1 MRRKSNHQVALRN
14 RKGAI
19 TAPGVK
25 SPRRCGTAGTIAS
38 TLLSTGALCAL
49 TAIAPASA
57 VTFTELTRAQPD
69 ECFRDL
75 GDSTAIDFESF
86 PETGCDTET
95 GYIPKTNEAYIW
107 SMAGIVATGEGGGEA
122 GPKLFFGTASNP
134 LCQTAGAFGLTNGL
148 EPFTDGTVACEF
160 ALAPDSQS
168 NGGPLPDFIADL
180 RPPGMY
186 AYLLDSDTVVPL
198 SGARGPLLP
207 PDAQNALQFTNGVR
221 GAVAWN
227 DLVILFG
234 PSILG
239 GINAFAFDASTL
251 EFIDFANLPELG
263 LLRKCVVIPG
273 SDPEIAYCAV
283 GTARDEGAVI
293 RMVGDKSS
301 PFDYVVVG
309 RLNGR
314 GANIAWS
321 ETHQRIFITSWAN
334 RRTAGISVARRAS
347 VWRGP
352 VHPPQGYRAS
362 NQLWEVLFN
371 LREDYEPD
379 DLISRLIGM
388 GDVVDCNGDLLF
400 GTMTF
405 PSSAKVA
412 HFSLNPELY
421 QPGGP
426 YQGQI
431 DELVLRPGAVF
442 AIREPGGDEPE
453 TLMLYGREM
462 LPAFD
467 GVDLWETVPNSGGL
481 PSLNLSP
488 DGAGFGNPE
497 NNYIWLAFNYQNRC
511 YIGTFD
517 LTSPT
522 TDEGDLVPEGGGDI
536 WVFESVDAP
545 ATPVTTDGIG
555 NPFTY
560 GFRTAVELEGRL
572 FIGSANPYNLVQ
584 QNAAPYF
591 VRGGGWEL
599 LEFQP

>member
-1 MRRKSNHQVALRN
+1 MTRSHPQHRPSAAAPPAPMPHRSYLLAALALAALAASLMLATPATAATFDQVAR
-14 RKGAI
+14 
-19 TAPGVK
+19 
-25 SPRRCGTAGTIAS
+25 
-38 TLLSTGALCAL
+38 AL
-49 TAIAPASA
+49 
-57 VTFTELTRAQPD
+57 PD

-75 GDSTAIDFESF
+75 GDSAPIDFEAF
-86 PETGCDTET
+86 PGTGCDEEA
-95 GYIPKTNEAYIW
+95 GYQPKINEAYIW
-107 SMAGIVATGEGGGEA
+107 SMAGIVATGENGGTPGA
-122 GPKLFFGTASNP
+122 KLFFGTASNP

-148 EPFTDGTVACEF
+148 DPFTDGTVACEF

-186 AYLLDSDTVVPL
+186 AYEVDSGNLVAL
-198 SGARGPLLP
+198 SGAQGPLLP
-207 PDAQNALQFTNGVR
+207 PDAQAALEITNGVR

-234 PSILG
+234 PSIRG

-251 EFIDFANLPELG
+251 EFIDWALLPELG
-263 LLRKCVVIPG
+263 LLRKCIVVPG
-273 SDPEIAYCAV
+273 SDPDIAYCAV
-283 GTARDEGAVI
+283 GTARDEGAII
-293 RMVGDKSS
+293 RMIGDKSS
-301 PFDYVVVG
+301 PFDYAVVG

-321 ETHQRIFITSWAN
+321 PAHNRVFVTSWAN
-334 RRTAGISVARRAS
+334 RRTAGVSVARRAS

-362 NQLWEVLFN
+362 QERWEVLFN

-421 QPGGP
+421 GPGGA

-431 DELVLRPGAVF
+431 DTLVARPASVF
-442 AIREPGGDEPE
+442 ALREPGSENPV
-453 TLMLYGREM
+453 LQMLYGSEM

-467 GVDLWETVPNSGGL
+467 GVDLWETVPNAGGL
-481 PSLNLSP
+481 PSENLSP
-488 DGAGFGNPE
+488 DGSGFGNPE
-497 NNYIWLAFNYQNRC
+497 NHYIWLAFNYQDRC

-522 TDEGDLVPEGGGDI
+522 TDEGVLVPEGGGDL
-536 WVFESVDAP
+536 WVFDSVEAP
-545 ATPVTTDGIG
+545 ATPVTTQGAD
-555 NPFTY
+555 NPFNY
-560 GFRTAVELEGRL
+560 GFRTAVEIDGRL
-572 FIGSANPYNLVQ
+572 FIGSANPYNLVLP
-584 QNAAPYF
+584 NAPPYF
-591 VRGGGWEL
+591 TRGGGWEL